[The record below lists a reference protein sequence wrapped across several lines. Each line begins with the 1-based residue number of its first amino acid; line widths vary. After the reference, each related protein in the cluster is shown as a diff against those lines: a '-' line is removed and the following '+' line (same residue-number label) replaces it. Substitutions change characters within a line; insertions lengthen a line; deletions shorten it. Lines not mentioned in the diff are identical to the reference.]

1 MRKVGLA
8 NLCLAGS
15 RGVTL
20 VETLVAATL
29 LGLTFV
35 GTTSMLAS
43 GRNLETGDNLRRQ
56 AFRLASNVLENPA
69 FKPTQYSLLAPG
81 TSSQL
86 DSLKSE
92 AGQKITATVSV
103 TVSAAA
109 PIAFQDPTAQFSPGQ
124 TISYKKIS
132 VQVSWSFAGTSDN
145 ISLSNRIAD
154 IP

>member
-1 MRKVGLA
+1 MRKTESISSR
-8 NLCLAGS
+8 LAGS

-43 GRNLETGDNLRRQ
+43 GRDLESEDYLHRQ
-56 AFRLASNVLENPA
+56 AFRLASNLLENP
-69 FKPTQYSLLAPG
+69 FYKPTRYPLLAAG
-81 TSSQL
+81 TTSQL

-92 AGQKITATVSV
+92 SGQKITATVSV
-103 TVSAAA
+103 TVSA
-109 PIAFQDPTAQFSPGQ
+109 PTPVTFQDPTSQFSPGQ

-132 VQVSWSFAGTSDN
+132 VQVSWSFAGTPDN